1 MVLLTGSAWH
11 KADFPHHQEL
21 SKKSKSLT
29 FLPHST
35 AILMVGDITIDHLR
49 MSIDTVMM
57 ADVHQLFLLQEH
69 EKFQYFIM
77 RCVKTQINF
86 SVKIDYHPKAIIST
100 TTKLSKF
107 TVLYTATMKGGK
119 QWLRTVTPPPTP

>member
-1 MVLLTGSAWH
+1 
-11 KADFPHHQEL
+11 
-21 SKKSKSLT
+21 
-29 FLPHST
+29 
-35 AILMVGDITIDHLR
+35 MVGDITIDHLR

-119 QWLRTVTPPPTP
+119 QWLRTVTPPPNPMKASLPSVQTTHTDNKNNHNNDNLMSEMGCR